1 MSNQINDNAVAQ
13 HNLQDREPAQVAKQE
28 QPATAE
34 VRAMLQNGQK
44 DPKTIGALIQANP
57 SARNEILA
65 LLHSTLGNR
74 FVSQVMVFADQ
85 GQGAQGRPP
94 GVNNDLNLGLD
105 FADEGKPALT
115 AKQKELSAGADF
127 ADAPKAESSQSA
139 PKDAAQEKRD
149 YIADSIQDIK
159 DVNQPNVPKPAES
172 SQTAPK
178 AAVGH
183 GRDAAAR
190 AGDMQEVLEFEKLP
204 NAAQKATA
212 PASNDA
218 PKQEAKDNAPQV
230 SAPEQ
235 KGEAQPA
242 VQPQEEQKPTEVPLG
257 PVRIKASALRVRTSC
272 DTTRSDNILGK
283 LHHGEVVTTI
293 GREGDWFLIE
303 YQGQKGYIHG
313 DYVAALDAGAKQ
325 GKPKQ
330 QDAAEQ

>member
-1 MSNQINDNAVAQ
+1 
-13 HNLQDREPAQVAKQE
+13 
-28 QPATAE
+28 
-34 VRAMLQNGQK
+34 
-44 DPKTIGALIQANP
+44 
-57 SARNEILA
+57 
-65 LLHSTLGNR
+65 
-74 FVSQVMVFADQ
+74 
-85 GQGAQGRPP
+85 
-94 GVNNDLNLGLD
+94 
-105 FADEGKPALT
+105 
-115 AKQKELSAGADF
+115 
-127 ADAPKAESSQSA
+127 
-139 PKDAAQEKRD
+139 
-149 YIADSIQDIK
+149 
-159 DVNQPNVPKPAES
+159 
-172 SQTAPK
+172 
-178 AAVGH
+178 
-183 GRDAAAR
+183 
-190 AGDMQEVLEFEKLP
+190 MQEVLEFEKLP